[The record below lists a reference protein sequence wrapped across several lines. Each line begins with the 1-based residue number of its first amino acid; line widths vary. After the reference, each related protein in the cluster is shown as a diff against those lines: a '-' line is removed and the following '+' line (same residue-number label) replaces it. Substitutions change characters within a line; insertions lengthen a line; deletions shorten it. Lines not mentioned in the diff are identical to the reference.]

1 MFIIT
6 AAILLLPESLAQSL
20 HLEFLTTEYRRY
32 VSLGLIVSGAVLAV
46 IMGQQ
51 FRPLVRRRIVSPL
64 LKLAFPVKDTKTG
77 VTQSRIRYYAVRFS
91 SPSGTQRSAYMEI
104 DSNGNKVR
112 YTDRQGRTLVP
123 DEPYEESVLSEGA
136 FQFPAW
142 GRVDWKDVFNGDDA
156 SGRWGIRYASTR

>member
-1 MFIIT
+1 MFITT

-32 VSLGLIVSGAVLAV
+32 VSLGLVVSGAVLAV

-51 FRPLVRRRIVSPL
+51 FRPLV
-64 LKLAFPVKDTKTG
+64 
-77 VTQSRIRYYAVRFS
+77 
-91 SPSGTQRSAYMEI
+91 
-104 DSNGNKVR
+104 

-156 SGRWGIRYASTR
+156 SGRWGICYASTR